1 MQILL
6 IISFLIK
13 LFYFLNLEIKISK
26 KITAKL
32 FYVQY
37 IGANIYHQSLEE
49 NIRKLLLLLNIN
61 DMPYFRNLF
70 SRVLRY

>member
-6 IISFLIK
+6 TISFLIK

-37 IGANIYHQSLEE
+37 TGANIYHQSLEE
-49 NIRKLLLLLNIN
+49 NIRKLLLPLNIN